1 MFIILLDE
9 PTLFVFPSEES
20 VIRDIEPPD
29 AETIV
34 RAVFDENAVPYEVE
48 WLRPNVHR
56 KWFFGIGTVD
66 FGKYRLKPSG
76 DANPT
81 ALIRLLEEHSDY
93 VDPPSEREKLVLL
106 LKQLRGI

>member
-34 RAVFDENAVPYEVE
+34 RAVFDENAIPYQVE
-48 WLRPNVHR
+48 
-56 KWFFGIGTVD
+56 
-66 FGKYRLKPSG
+66 
-76 DANPT
+76 
-81 ALIRLLEEHSDY
+81 
-93 VDPPSEREKLVLL
+93 
-106 LKQLRGI
+106 